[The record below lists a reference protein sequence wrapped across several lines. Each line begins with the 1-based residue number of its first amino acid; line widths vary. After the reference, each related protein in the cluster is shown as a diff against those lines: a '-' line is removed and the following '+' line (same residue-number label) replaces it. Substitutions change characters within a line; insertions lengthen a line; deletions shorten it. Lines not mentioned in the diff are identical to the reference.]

1 MQLLIPRLK
10 LIKFGRKL
18 GSKDKKKRNLKAKT
32 ITYQGV
38 RYKLGASKIST
49 NKNKKRVREITN
61 LSTGVTKK
69 VHYGYKP
76 MDNYSNGH
84 RSEKRRN
91 NYLSRSAGIRD
102 GQGNLTKG
110 NPMSPNFLSRE
121 DLW

>member
-1 MQLLIPRLK
+1 MQLLIPRFK

-18 GSKDKKKRNLKAKT
+18 GSKDKKKRNLKAKNVS
-32 ITYQGV
+32 YQGV
-38 RYKLGASKIST
+38 KYKLGASKISS

-76 MDNYSNGH
+76 MDNYGNGH

>member
-18 GSKDKKKRNLKAKT
+18 GSKDKKKRNLKAKNV
-32 ITYQGV
+32 TYQGV
-38 RYKLGASKIST
+38 KYKLGASKIST

-61 LSTGVTKK
+61 LSTGATKK

-76 MDNYSNGH
+76 MDNYGNGH

>member
-32 ITYQGV
+32 ITYQEV
-38 RYKLGASKIST
+38 KYKLGASKIST

>member
-38 RYKLGASKIST
+38 KYKLGASKIST

-76 MDNYSNGH
+76 MDNYGNGH
-84 RSEKRRN
+84 RSEKRRD